1 MSSRAALITSLLAVV
16 LSLAGC
22 ITDLPG
28 HLLDNFN
35 PLSRLSTAASMR
47 VEVEV
52 YKGPL
57 SKNVSVQWGELDGLV
72 DEVVDSFTNFND
84 NIVEAA
90 ARMGYVTGCTTCKTA
105 SCGATCEVPDC
116 AACKTAS
123 CGTTCEVP
131 DCATCKAK
139 VSIDPHYRSKKIAEQ
154 NGGKI
159 LPRTSRPEIDTR
171 IIEKID
177 ETFMHENNSSPKILW
192 CASEKFQTNEDSL
205 IWCHA
210 VAKAHDD
217 IRILL
222 EELHDLHE
230 IMHSPSPVG
239 SLKNLLDTAVDNFNK
254 VYTFIIA
261 AKEKVDRLKNSCVT
275 TCDLT
280 DVLFLIR
287 MDLEEA
293 KVILKGNVSVW
304 NDSKQ
309 AVKNLSKQL
318 DEMKGN
324 TATEIIVEAALD
336 RAQRLNEKVLQSIEF
351 LEKKM
356 NNIVAETHFPFF
368 ATHPLTLAEWSRD
381 LGRAASQLKQLSDFL
396 SNQVYGC
403 SGAVASTASRKDRDT
418 LLVSVSCEQRK
429 RIMKQVARV
438 AIKLKAKAMYW
449 AESHAVLAPAVREI
463 RIGIATFANL
473 ASEYSNQLES
483 LADGLQWQLGEEGKG
498 INAKQLPLS
507 VYLRNAETTD
517 FLNLYTWNRAAA
529 PAIWEE
535 MLLHPSTAFS
545 SEETADRVRV
555 IERLMADYN
564 WEKVNTVYGSG
575 QDDFAMAL
583 IKDEIGNWNLKS
595 FDSDPT
601 ELIEAYTKLAR
612 TVALTAIG
620 RVPLLPTE
628 IEGTT
633 GLSNV
638 LNMNALHKR
647 VVEKLETIKAE
658 ASTSTV
664 TRGQKN
670 DVMRQIRAVL
680 DDYEAEIDILQES
693 LMTFK
698 AQ

>member
-1 MSSRAALITSLLAVV
+1 MSSRATLITSLLAVV

-22 ITDLPG
+22 IADLPG

-57 SKNVSVQWGELDGLV
+57 SKNVSVQWGELNGLV
-72 DEVVDSFTNFND
+72 DEAADALTTFND
-84 NIVEAA
+84 GIVTAA
-90 ARMGYVTGCTTCKTA
+90 STFGYVTDCTTCK
-105 SCGATCEVPDC
+105 V
-116 AACKTAS
+116 
-123 CGTTCEVP
+123 
-131 DCATCKAK
+131 K
-139 VSIDPHYRSKKIAEQ
+139 VSIDPHYRSKKIAKKNE
-154 NGGKI
+154 GKI
-159 LPRTSRPEIDTR
+159 LPRTKRPEIDTR
-171 IIEKID
+171 TVKKVGTASIHTNDLSKKGKTIK
-177 ETFMHENNSSPKILW
+177 W
-192 CASEKFQTNEDSL
+192 CASIGVQENKQSL
-205 IWCHA
+205 IGCHILSNM
-210 VAKAHDD
+210 HDD
-217 IRILL
+217 IRVLL
-222 EELHDLHE
+222 EELRDLHK
-230 IMHSPSPVG
+230 IMHCSSPVG
-239 SLKNLLDTAVDNFNK
+239 PLKNTAVDNFNK
-254 VYTFIIA
+254 V
-261 AKEKVDRLKNSCVT
+261 
-275 TCDLT
+275 
-280 DVLFLIR
+280 
-287 MDLEEA
+287 
-293 KVILKGNVSVW
+293 
-304 NDSKQ
+304 
-309 AVKNLSKQL
+309 
-318 DEMKGN
+318 
-324 TATEIIVEAALD
+324 
-336 RAQRLNEKVLQSIEF
+336 
-351 LEKKM
+351 
-356 NNIVAETHFPFF
+356 
-368 ATHPLTLAEWSRD
+368 
-381 LGRAASQLKQLSDFL
+381 

-403 SGAVASTASRKDRDT
+403 SGAVASTADHDI
-418 LLVSVSCEQRK
+418 LLVSVSPEQRK
-429 RIMKQVARV
+429 RIMQQVARV
-438 AIKLKAKAMYW
+438 AMKLKAKAMYW
-449 AESHAVLAPAVREI
+449 AETQVGLAPCRREVRI
-463 RIGIATFANL
+463 AIATFANL

-575 QDDFAMAL
+575 QGDFAMAL

-612 TVALTAIG
+612 TVALTAISG
-620 RVPLLPTE
+620 VPLLPTE

-633 GLSNV
+633 GFSNV

-647 VVEKLETIKAE
+647 VVEKLKTIEKKLKTIETE

-670 DVMRQIRAVL
+670 EVIKQIRAVL
-680 DDYEAEIDILQES
+680 NDYEAEIDILQEFFI
-693 LMTFK
+693 TFK
-698 AQ
+698 VQ